1 MRHHL
6 RRMHPLAEIR
16 RVRRRAGWALARL
29 REPQR
34 APAPFVIGVPR
45 SGTTL
50 LRLMLDAHPDLA
62 VPPETHFLPKLIR
75 LVQDAGEGEDVRA
88 AAVELITTHRRWPD
102 FGLDAGELRDR
113 LIAVEGPLR
122 PGDAARAFY
131 EAYAAKHGKPRWGE
145 KTPQYLKTLKRIGT
159 ALPEAHFIHIIR
171 DGRDVALSL
180 LEVSWGPK
188 TVEAAAV
195 QWTTQ
200 IRRARRKARSVP
212 HYSEVRYEGLVA
224 DPEPIVRRACSFCD
238 LRFDPAM
245 LDYHGTAT
253 ERMEGLARDLELGGG
268 RGEIGASE
276 RARQHALVSEA
287 PRGDRAGRWRS
298 EMEPRDV
305 AAFEAIAGPTLAELG
320 YELVEKPKPP
330 DTPAG

>member
-1 MRHHL
+1 MASPRPL
-6 RRMHPLAEIR
+6 RLL
-16 RVRRRAGWALARL
+16 RRRAGRALARL
-29 REPQR
+29 REPDR
-34 APAPFVIGVPR
+34 PPAPFIVGVPR

-50 LRLMLDAHPDLA
+50 LRLMFDAHPELA
-62 VPPETHFLPKLIR
+62 IPPETHFLPKLIR
-75 LVQDAGEGEDVRA
+75 LCQDAEEDEDARPA
-88 AAVELITTHRRWPD
+88 ALELITRHRRWPD
-102 FGLDAGELRDR
+102 FGLDADEVRRR
-113 LIAVEGPLR
+113 LAGTGRLR

-131 EAYAAKHGKPRWGE
+131 GAYAAKHGKTRWGE
-145 KTPQYLKTLKRIGT
+145 KTPQYLKSLKRIGT

-188 TVEAAAV
+188 TVEDAAV
-195 QWTTQ
+195 AWTTQ

-224 DPEPIVRRACSFCD
+224 DPEPVVDRLCEFCD
-238 LRFDPAM
+238 LRFDPVM
-245 LDYHGTAT
+245 LEYHRTAT
-253 ERMEGLARDLELGGG
+253 ERMEGLARDLQLGGE
-268 RGEIGASE
+268 RGAIGASE

-287 PRGDRAGRWRS
+287 PRGERAGRWRT

-320 YELVEKPKPP
+320 YELVEARAMAA

>member
-75 LVQDAGEGEDVRA
+75 LVPDAGEGEDVRA
-88 AAVELITTHRRWPD
+88 AAVGLITT
-102 FGLDAGELRDR
+102 
-113 LIAVEGPLR
+113 
-122 PGDAARAFY
+122 
-131 EAYAAKHGKPRWGE
+131 
-145 KTPQYLKTLKRIGT
+145 
-159 ALPEAHFIHIIR
+159 
-171 DGRDVALSL
+171 
-180 LEVSWGPK
+180 
-188 TVEAAAV
+188 
-195 QWTTQ
+195 
-200 IRRARRKARSVP
+200 
-212 HYSEVRYEGLVA
+212 
-224 DPEPIVRRACSFCD
+224 
-238 LRFDPAM
+238 
-245 LDYHGTAT
+245 
-253 ERMEGLARDLELGGG
+253 
-268 RGEIGASE
+268 
-276 RARQHALVSEA
+276 
-287 PRGDRAGRWRS
+287 AGRWRS